1 MLTDK
6 IFGIV
11 CLVALGLGEF
21 VYCYYSNTTPSNT
34 GTIVGAVAGFVT
46 GVTVM
51 GGK

>member
-1 MLTDK
+1 MTDK

-11 CLVALGLGEF
+11 CLVALGMSEF
-21 VYCYYSNTTPSNT
+21 VYCYFSGTAPSQT

-51 GGK
+51 SK

>member
-11 CLVALGLGEF
+11 CLVALGMSEF
-21 VYCYYSNTTPSNT
+21 VYCYFAGTAPSQT

-51 GGK
+51 SK